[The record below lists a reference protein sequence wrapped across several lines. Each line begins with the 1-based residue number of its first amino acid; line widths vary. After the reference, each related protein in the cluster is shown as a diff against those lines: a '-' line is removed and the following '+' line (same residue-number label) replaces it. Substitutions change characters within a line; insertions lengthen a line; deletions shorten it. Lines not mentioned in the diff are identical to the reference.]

1 MGVALWFMG
10 AILVLVCLV
19 LIRGI
24 TLSTAA
30 DRIVIVNAIS
40 TKVCLIIFLLAYV
53 RSDFGFLDVAFVFVL
68 CGFVGTT
75 SILRSMTSPEQ
86 QVTSDYAFEEVE
98 REEVV

>member
-1 MGVALWFMG
+1 MGVALWFIG
-10 AILVLVCLV
+10 GILILMCLV

-30 DRIVIVNAIS
+30 DRIVTVNAIS
-40 TKVCLIIFLLAYV
+40 TKICLIIFLLAYV

-75 SILRSMTSPEQ
+75 SILRSMTSAEQ
-86 QVTSDYAFEEVE
+86 QVTSDYVSEETQ